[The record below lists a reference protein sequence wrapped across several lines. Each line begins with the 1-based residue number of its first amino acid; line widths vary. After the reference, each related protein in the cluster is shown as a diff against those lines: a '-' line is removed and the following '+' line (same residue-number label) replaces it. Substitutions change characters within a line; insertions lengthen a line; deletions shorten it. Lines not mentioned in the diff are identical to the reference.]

1 MINRRLSALSRLNME
16 ILDFKYARLGDWWN
30 AANISSPFTRIYMV
44 TSGTGYL
51 HYRDVDVQMTPGN
64 IYVIPA
70 GLRFSYSCEN
80 GFCKTYFHLSIPLP
94 NGYDLLESINDCLCF
109 SDEETVNSITDCIQ
123 SESVRDVIKI
133 KASLYSLIYRCME
146 SFTQN
151 APGAFSDHIAK
162 AMEYIEANLSAALTA
177 EQVADALCIST
188 ERLRKT
194 FRAEMGVPVG
204 KYIHNRVMNKAEL
217 EVRRGEFS
225 VQEISEKFGFCDQFY
240 FSRCFSEKYGMSPT
254 KYRKK
259 INANQ

>member
-1 MINRRLSALSRLNME
+1 MLSRKLGALSRLNME
-16 ILDFKYARLGDWWN
+16 ILDFKYVELNDWWN
-30 AANISSPFTRIYMV
+30 AANITSPFTRVYMV
-44 TSGTGYL
+44 TAGTGYL
-51 HYRDVDVQMTPGN
+51 RCHDTVITMTPGN

-70 GLRFSYSCEN
+70 GFRFSYWCEN
-80 GFCKTYFHLSIPLP
+80 GFCKVYFHLSIPLP

-109 SDEETVNSITDCIQ
+109 SDEETVNSVTDCIQ

-133 KASLYSLIYRCME
+133 KANLYSLIFRCME

-151 APGAFSDHIAK
+151 APGAFSDHITET
-162 AMEYIEANLSAALTA
+162 MEYIEANLSVALTT
-177 EQVADALCIST
+177 EQVAEAVCVSA

-194 FRAEMGVPVG
+194 FRAEMGVPIG
-204 KYIHNRVMNKAEL
+204 KYIHNRIMNKAEL

-225 VQEISEKFGFCDQFY
+225 VKEISEKLGFCDQFY
-240 FSRCFSEKYGMSPT
+240 FSRCFSGKYGMSPT